1 MTAHYDI
8 VVIGAGHNGLTCAAY
23 LARAGRKVL
32 VLEAA
37 GQVGGAAVTSELA
50 PGFRVS
56 ACAHILHMLHPR
68 VVRELGLKGAGLDY
82 AARDLPTVALDA
94 EGRHLTF
101 TGDGIAAQDAEA
113 LSEADRATWP
123 GFRAR
128 LLRFAAALRP
138 ALAEVPPR
146 LGTKRGADTLALA
159 KLGWRLRRL
168 GAEDLREFL
177 RIAGIN
183 VADLL
188 EENFENELLMGAM
201 AFDAVLGTRLGPR
214 SPGSLLSLLYRLTGR
229 AAGGPARLAL
239 PRGGMGAVTTALA
252 RAAKA
257 AGTEIRTECP
267 VARILVTGDRASG
280 VRLESGEEIKAGLVI
295 SNADPQRTFLKL
307 LGPRHLDTDFLRRVR
322 NIRMRGTVAKLNL
335 ALDGLPRFTG
345 LEGAALGGRLVI
357 APDLGYLERAFD
369 HAKYGEAPQAPAL
382 EITIPS
388 LHDPGLAPEGQHVL
402 SANVI
407 YAPYDLKAGW
417 DAAREGFAEQAIAAI
432 AQYAPDLRQYIVAG
446 QLLTPLDLEREYR
459 LTGGHWHHGE
469 LALDQL
475 LMLRPVPGAAQYATP
490 LPGLYLCGAGAHP
503 GGGVMGAAGM
513 NAARQV
519 LAKEAA

>member
-229 AAGGPARLAL
+229 AAGP
-239 PRGGMGAVTTALA
+239 
-252 RAAKA
+252 
-257 AGTEIRTECP
+257 C
-267 VARILVTGDRASG
+267 
-280 VRLESGEEIKAGLVI
+280 
-295 SNADPQRTFLKL
+295 
-307 LGPRHLDTDFLRRVR
+307 
-322 NIRMRGTVAKLNL
+322 
-335 ALDGLPRFTG
+335 
-345 LEGAALGGRLVI
+345 
-357 APDLGYLERAFD
+357 
-369 HAKYGEAPQAPAL
+369 
-382 EITIPS
+382 
-388 LHDPGLAPEGQHVL
+388 
-402 SANVI
+402 
-407 YAPYDLKAGW
+407 
-417 DAAREGFAEQAIAAI
+417 
-432 AQYAPDLRQYIVAG
+432 
-446 QLLTPLDLEREYR
+446 
-459 LTGGHWHHGE
+459 
-469 LALDQL
+469 
-475 LMLRPVPGAAQYATP
+475 PGAAWGRSPRRWPARPRRPEPRSAPNARSRASWSRATAQAACGSSRARRSRP
-490 LPGLYLCGAGAHP
+490 AWSSPTPIRSAPSSSCSGRGTWIPTSCAASGTSACGAP
-503 GGGVMGAAGM
+503 WPSST
-513 NAARQV
+513 
-519 LAKEAA
+519 